1 VDHLIV
7 EGVWFAGAPEGSPK
21 RHFPLFVAV
30 FFVAIIGSLKIKT
43 AMKDCNSDHSSNA
56 MYNVVRLF
64 IAGVA
69 TTLGILLLLMW
80 VLTDHCDTWGNYNL
94 LWTLPAL
101 VVFLPQSLRFKNKAI
116 AAASI
121 VIAAYLLL
129 SPWLLPQF
137 TSLSLWCA
145 ALSVF
150 LSVAPLKCIHSNT
163 RL

>member
-1 VDHLIV
+1 M
-7 EGVWFAGAPEGSPK
+7 
-21 RHFPLFVAV
+21 
-30 FFVAIIGSLKIKT
+30 GSLKIMT
-43 AMKDCNSDHSSNA
+43 AMKGSNSDHSNHA
-56 MYNVVRLF
+56 MYNFVRFL

-80 VLTDHCDTWGNYNL
+80 GLTDHSDTWGNYNL
-94 LWTLPAL
+94 LWTLPAF
-101 VVFLPQSLRFKNKAI
+101 VVFLPQSWSFKNKAI
-116 AAASI
+116 AAATA
-121 VIAAYLLL
+121 VVAAYLLL

-150 LSVAPLKCIHSNT
+150 LAVSPLRCIPTNT